1 MRTMISYD
9 KAVEILQTTPVCSLP
24 SQKIIFTQAHNRYL
38 AQDIFASKNVP
49 PVPTSSMD
57 GYAIA
62 SADIETLRN
71 EGLCIQATNNA
82 GIKQEFHLESKHTI
96 RTYTGSRMPNGADT
110 MILREDID
118 EWQSHGKEFIRLKNH
133 NQVIKPKQWVRQVG
147 ENYTKGQKLLE
158 SGTRITPFEIGLL
171 ADLNQVFVQV
181 VQKPKVGILT
191 IGDEIIEVGEESE
204 SSNVLRSVN
213 NHLLNA
219 LVESLG
225 GEGILYPKVGDDR
238 ESIRALYRQA
248 LTQCDILLTTG
259 GMSVGDFD
267 FTKDIMAQETQIVFK
282 GVRLKPGKP
291 IAYGIYTNGSKQTHI
306 FGLPGYPNSC
316 AATFLLF
323 GRIIFARL
331 CGAKTQ
337 QLILEATLLDE
348 AVRTDSRMEFRACDV
363 QLREGKLYASF
374 ARKKTLQ
381 SSMIENLGAHTAFAI
396 LQENGESLPK
406 GAVVP
411 LLVFR
416 DFL

>member
-9 KAVEILQTTPVCSLP
+9 EALEILHNIPLTPLP
-24 SQKIIFTQAHNRYL
+24 SQKLIFTQALNRYL
-38 AQDIFASKNVP
+38 AQDIFAPRNVP
-49 PVPTSSMD
+49 SVPTSSMD

-62 SADIETLRN
+62 SADIESLRS
-71 EGLCIQATNNA
+71 EGLRIQATNNA
-82 GIKQEFHLESKHTI
+82 GTQREFELESKCTI
-96 RTYTGSRMPNGADT
+96 RTYTGSRMPKGADT
-110 MILREDID
+110 MILKEDID
-118 EWQSHGKEFIRLKNH
+118 EYQDKDRELIRLKDPS
-133 NQVIKPKQWVRQVG
+133 QAISPKQWVRQVG

-181 VQKPKVGILT
+181 VQKPKVGILS
-191 IGDEIIEVGEESE
+191 IGDEIIEVGEESQ
-204 SSNVLRSVN
+204 SGNVLRSVN

-225 GEGILYPKVGDDR
+225 GEGILYPKVGDDVD
-238 ESIRALYRQA
+238 SIRALYRQA
-248 LTQCDILLTTG
+248 LAQCDILLTTG

-267 FTKDIMAQETQIVFK
+267 FTKDIMDQETQMVFK

-291 IAYGIYTNGSKQTHI
+291 VAYGIYTNGDKQTHV

-323 GRIIFARL
+323 GRVILTRL
-331 CGAKTQ
+331 CGSIAG
-337 QLILEATLLDE
+337 QLVLEATLLDE

-363 QLREGKLYASF
+363 QVREGKLYASF

-396 LQENGESLPK
+396 LQENGASLPK

-416 DFL
+416 DLV

>member
-9 KAVEILQTTPVCSLP
+9 EAVEILHNVPVCPLP
-24 SQKIIFTQAHNRYL
+24 SQKLIFTQALNRYL
-38 AQDIFASKNVP
+38 AQDVFAPRNVP

-62 SADIETLRN
+62 SADIEILRTD
-71 EGLCIQATNNA
+71 GLCIQATNNA
-82 GIKQEFHLESKHTI
+82 GSEQEFFLESAHSI

-110 MILREDID
+110 IVLREDVD
-118 EWQSHGKEFIRLKNH
+118 ECEVGTKKFVRLKDCA
-133 NQVIKPKQWVRQVG
+133 QVIKPAQWVRQVG

-171 ADLNQVFVQV
+171 ADLNQIFVQV
-181 VQKPKVGILT
+181 AQKPKVGILS
-191 IGDEIIEVGEESE
+191 IGDEIIEVGEESNR
-204 SSNVLRSVN
+204 SNVLRSVN

-219 LVESLG
+219 IVESLG
-225 GEGILYPKVGDDR
+225 AEGILYPSVGDDK
-238 ESIRALYRQA
+238 EAIRTLYRQA
-248 LTQCDILLTTG
+248 LMQCDILLTTG

-267 FTKDIMAQETQIVFK
+267 FTKDIMAQEVQMVFK

-291 IAYGIYTNGSKQTHI
+291 VAYGIYTNGSKQTHV

-323 GRIIFARL
+323 GQIILARL
-331 CGAKTQ
+331 CGAHTQ
-337 QLILEATLLDE
+337 PLILEATLLDE

-363 QLREGKLYASF
+363 EVRDGKLYASF

-396 LQENGESLPK
+396 LEENGANIPK
-406 GAVVP
+406 GANVP
-411 LLVFR
+411 LLIFR
-416 DFL
+416 NFW

>member
-9 KAVEILQTTPVCSLP
+9 EALEILHNIPLTPLP
-24 SQKIIFTQAHNRYL
+24 SQKLIFTQALNRYL
-38 AQDIFASKNVP
+38 AQDIFAPRNVP
-49 PVPTSSMD
+49 SVPTSSMD

-62 SADIETLRN
+62 SADIESLRS
-71 EGLCIQATNNA
+71 EGLRIQATNNA
-82 GIKQEFHLESKHTI
+82 GTQREFELESKCTI
-96 RTYTGSRMPNGADT
+96 RTYTGSRMPKGADT
-110 MILREDID
+110 MILKEDVNEICS
-118 EWQSHGKEFIRLKNH
+118 QGREFIELKNE
-133 NQVIKPKQWVRQVG
+133 NQAISPKQWVRQVG

-181 VQKPKVGILT
+181 VQKPKVGILS
-191 IGDEIIEVGEESE
+191 IGDEIIEVGEESQ

-225 GEGILYPKVGDDR
+225 GEGILYPKVGDDVD
-238 ESIRALYRQA
+238 SIRALYRQA
-248 LTQCDILLTTG
+248 LAQCDILLTTG

-267 FTKDIMAQETQIVFK
+267 FTKDIMDQETQMVFK

-291 IAYGIYTNGSKQTHI
+291 VAYGIYTNGDKQTHV

-323 GRIIFARL
+323 GRVILTRL
-331 CGAKTQ
+331 CGSIAG
-337 QLILEATLLDE
+337 QLVLEATLLDE

-363 QLREGKLYASF
+363 QVREGKLYASF

-396 LQENGESLPK
+396 LQENGASLPK

-416 DFL
+416 DLV

>member
-9 KAVEILQTTPVCSLP
+9 EAIEILQTTPITPLP
-24 SQKIIFTQAHNRYL
+24 SQKVIFTQALNRYL
-38 AQDIFASKNVP
+38 AQDIFAPRNVP

-62 SADIETLRN
+62 SADIETLRDR
-71 EGLCIQATNNA
+71 GLCIQATNSA
-82 GIKQEFHLESKHTI
+82 GTQEEFHLQSAHTI
-96 RTYTGSRMPNGADT
+96 RTYTGSRMPIGTDT
-110 MILREDID
+110 IILREDVS
-118 EWQSHGKEFIRLKNH
+118 ECEANGKSFIYLKDRAQPIN
-133 NQVIKPKQWVRQVG
+133 PAQWVRQVG

-158 SGTRITPFEIGLL
+158 SSTRITPFEIGLL

-181 VQKPKVGILT
+181 VQKPKVGILS

-204 SSNVLRSVN
+204 RDNVLRSVN
-213 NHLLNA
+213 NHLLSA

-225 GEGILYPKVGDDR
+225 GESVLYPKVGDDVD
-238 ESIRALYRQA
+238 SIRALYRQA
-248 LTQCDILLTTG
+248 LMQCDILLTTG

-267 FTKDIMAQETQIVFK
+267 FTKDIMAQETQMVFK

-291 IAYGIYTNGSKQTHI
+291 VAYGIYTNGDKQTHV

-316 AATFLLF
+316 AVSFLLF
-323 GRIIFARL
+323 SRIILARL
-331 CGAKTQ
+331 CGARAD
-337 QLILEATLLDE
+337 QLVLEATLLDE

-363 QLREGKLYASF
+363 SVSEGKLYASF

-381 SSMIENLGAHTAFAI
+381 SSMIENLGAHSAFVI
-396 LQENGESLPK
+396 LHENGASLPK

-416 DFL
+416 DLV

>member
-9 KAVEILQTTPVCSLP
+9 EALEILHNIPLTPLP
-24 SQKIIFTQAHNRYL
+24 SQKLIFTQALNRYL
-38 AQDIFASKNVP
+38 AQDIFAPRNVP
-49 PVPTSSMD
+49 SVPTASMD

-62 SADIETLRN
+62 SADIESLRS

-82 GIKQEFHLESKHTI
+82 GTPQEFELESKCTI
-96 RTYTGSRMPNGADT
+96 RTYTGSRMPKGADT
-110 MILREDID
+110 MILKEDID
-118 EWQSHGKEFIRLKNH
+118 EYQDKDRELIRLKDPS
-133 NQVIKPKQWVRQVG
+133 QAISPKQWVRQVG

-181 VQKPKVGILT
+181 VQKPKVGILS
-191 IGDEIIEVGEESE
+191 IGDEIIEVGEESQ
-204 SSNVLRSVN
+204 SGNVLRSVN

-225 GEGILYPKVGDDR
+225 GEGILYPKVGDDVD
-238 ESIRALYRQA
+238 SIRALYRQA
-248 LTQCDILLTTG
+248 LAQCDILLTTG

-267 FTKDIMAQETQIVFK
+267 FTKDIMDQETQMVFK

-291 IAYGIYTNGSKQTHI
+291 VAYGIYTNGDKQTHV

-323 GRIIFARL
+323 GRVILTRL
-331 CGAKTQ
+331 CGSIAG
-337 QLILEATLLDE
+337 QLVLEATLLDE

-363 QLREGKLYASF
+363 QVREGKLYASF

-396 LQENGESLPK
+396 LQENGASLPK

-416 DFL
+416 DLV

>member
-9 KAVEILQTTPVCSLP
+9 EAVEILRNIPVHTLP
-24 SQKIIFTQAHNRYL
+24 SQKVIFTQALNRYL
-38 AQDIFASKNVP
+38 AQDVFASKNVP
-49 PVPTSSMD
+49 PFPTSSMD
-57 GYAIA
+57 GYAIS
-62 SADIETLRN
+62 SADIEILHTK
-71 EGLCIQATNNA
+71 GLAIQATNNA
-82 GIKQEFHLESKHTI
+82 GIEQEFTIQPAHTI

-110 MILREDID
+110 IILREDITETQVQD
-118 EWQSHGKEFIRLKNH
+118 TMFVRLKDPT
-133 NQVIKPKQWVRQVG
+133 QTIKPAQWVRQVG

-181 VQKPKVGILT
+181 VQKPKVGILS
-191 IGDEIIEVGEESE
+191 IGDEILEVGEESDRT
-204 SSNVLRSVN
+204 NALRSVN

-219 LVESLG
+219 LVETLG

-238 ESIRALYRQA
+238 DSIRALYRQA
-248 LTQCDILLTTG
+248 LKQCDILLTTG

-267 FTKDIMAQETQIVFK
+267 FTKDIMAQETEMIFK

-291 IAYGIYTNGSKQTHI
+291 VAYGIYSSGEKQTHV

-316 AATFLLF
+316 VATFLLF
-323 GRIIFARL
+323 ARKILARL
-331 CGAKTQ
+331 CGTQ
-337 QLILEATLLDE
+337 ARELVLEATLLDE
-348 AVRTDSRMEFRACDV
+348 AVRVDSRMEFRACDV
-363 QLREGKLYASF
+363 EVRDGKLYASF
-374 ARKKTLQ
+374 ASKKTLQ

-396 LQENGESLPK
+396 LQEGGESLPK

-416 DFL
+416 DFI

>member
-9 KAVEILQTTPVCSLP
+9 EALEILHNIPLTPLP
-24 SQKIIFTQAHNRYL
+24 SQKLIFTQALNRYL
-38 AQDIFASKNVP
+38 AQDIFAPRNVP
-49 PVPTSSMD
+49 PLPTASMD

-62 SADIETLRN
+62 SADIQTLRS

-82 GIKQEFHLESKHTI
+82 GTQREFELESKCTI
-96 RTYTGSRMPNGADT
+96 RTYTGSRMPKGADT
-110 MILREDID
+110 MILKEDVD
-118 EWQSHGKEFIRLKNH
+118 EYQDKGREFIRLKDPS
-133 NQVIKPKQWVRQVG
+133 QAISPKQWVRQVG

-181 VQKPKVGILT
+181 VQKPKVGILS
-191 IGDEIIEVGEESE
+191 IGDEIIEVGEESH

-225 GEGILYPKVGDDR
+225 GEGILYPKVGDDVD
-238 ESIRALYRQA
+238 SIRALYRQA
-248 LTQCDILLTTG
+248 LAQCDILLTTG

-267 FTKDIMAQETQIVFK
+267 FTKDIMDQETQMVFK

-291 IAYGIYTNGSKQTHI
+291 VAYGIYTNGDKQTHV

-323 GRIIFARL
+323 GRVILTRL
-331 CGAKTQ
+331 CGSIAG
-337 QLILEATLLDE
+337 QLVLEATLLDE

-363 QLREGKLYASF
+363 QVREGKLYASF

-396 LQENGESLPK
+396 LQENGASLPK

-416 DFL
+416 DLV